1 MREALP
7 LDLLACA
14 AVALLVLLVT
24 LLPPKPIASLAA
36 PLGLALICLLPGYLL
51 ISALFPRNDTLSGR
65 GRLLLSLGAD
75 LLLAVLLGL
84 ALSFTP
90 RGLHLASFAVALS
103 FLALF
108 FAIAAYFRWREQP
121 RRRRLVFDY
130 SRSFRHLRLTGR
142 SRSRKHG
149 HVLALL
155 IVLIGAIV
163 VSALAYGVINNRTT
177 SNSTDANESS
187 PNGLTEFYVLW
198 PGGGNE
204 GHLATVLAGSSSAGI
219 VGIVNREDGPVNYTL
234 QLNSN
239 NSTVLSKEIRL
250 ERNESWE
257 GPLGYIFE
265 APGIKS
271 VDVLLYRDENFEQPY
286 REDHLMIN
294 VSANESVNSTL
305 NKSNA
310 NLGQRARVMAVA
322 MGSGGSNGYS
332 YGSAAPS
339 YVEPSHGEEIPQE
352 DKTDVEKTALEI
364 PEEKGSSLT
373 MVSAASPAEQGSAA
387 LGMPNLEENVSG
399 SYAQN
404 ASTAGQINES
414 KNLSQSP
421 ANKSTISGANFA
433 STMLKPP
440 GLNFSAIE
448 GTGRLNNTACDDGDP
463 CTIGDSYSGG
473 RCSGIPVNCNDRN
486 ACTNDT
492 CDSGTGQ
499 CNHAPIG
506 CEDDNP
512 CTDDTCNFF
521 SGCVNT
527 PNAAKCEDSN
537 ACTTTDTCSDGRC
550 SGTPLNCDDDN
561 VCTEDSCNPATGCVN
576 SPNAGSCDDGN
587 ACTTGDTCSG
597 GNCSGKSLDCNDRNP
612 CTSDSCDSVA
622 GCVHTQLKDGTACK
636 SDGNP
641 CTQDLCLSG
650 TCTHTQKSC
659 DDGNVCTDDSCDPIR
674 GCVNVRNSRSCDD
687 GNACTTGD
695 TCSGGVCS
703 GKPCDDNNPC
713 TTDACDSAAG
723 CVHAPLADGAAC
735 TSDGNSCTDDVCLS
749 GTCTHTQESCDDGN
763 VCTDDSCDPAIG
775 CLSTPNARSC
785 DDGNACTTNDTC
797 SGGICSGMPLNCDD
811 GNVCTEDSCNP
822 ATGCVNSPNAGS
834 CDDGNACTTGDTCL
848 GGSCSGKSLDCNDR
862 NPCTSDS
869 CDSVAGCVHTQL
881 KDGTACTSDGNL
893 CTDDVCLSGTCTHTQ
908 ENCDDGNVCTD
919 DSCDPIRGCVNA
931 PNARSCDDGNACTT
945 NDTCS
950 GGRCSGTPL
959 NCDDGNVCTEDSCN
973 PATGCVYMPNTHRC
987 DDSNTCTTNDTC
999 SGGVCSG
1006 RLKDCDDH
1014 NSCTTDTCDSADGCV
1029 HTVLGNGTAC
1039 TSDGNSCTDDVC
1051 SSGICTHPQ
1060 KSCDDG
1066 ETSTTDSCDPAT
1078 GCVHSSEID
1087 QWVKSRS
1094 MGASSNEQQNFT
1106 SENIRYIKGQ
1116 GEGVVIG
1123 KGESSTASGQSSR
1136 GIRVG

>member
-14 AVALLVLLVT
+14 AVALLVMLVT

-108 FAIAAYFRWREQP
+108 FAIAAYFRWLEQP

-219 VGIVNREDGPVNYTL
+219 AGIVNREDGPVNYTL

-257 GPLGYIFE
+257 GPLAYIFE

-339 YVEPSHGEEIPQE
+339 YVEPSHGDEIPQE

-550 SGTPLNCDDDN
+550 SGTPLNCDD
-561 VCTEDSCNPATGCVN
+561 
-576 SPNAGSCDDGN
+576 
-587 ACTTGDTCSG
+587 
-597 GNCSGKSLDCNDRNP
+597 
-612 CTSDSCDSVA
+612 
-622 GCVHTQLKDGTACK
+622 
-636 SDGNP
+636 
-641 CTQDLCLSG
+641 
-650 TCTHTQKSC
+650 
-659 DDGNVCTDDSCDPIR
+659 
-674 GCVNVRNSRSCDD
+674 
-687 GNACTTGD
+687 
-695 TCSGGVCS
+695 
-703 GKPCDDNNPC
+703 
-713 TTDACDSAAG
+713 
-723 CVHAPLADGAAC
+723 
-735 TSDGNSCTDDVCLS
+735 
-749 GTCTHTQESCDDGN
+749 GN

-775 CLSTPNARSC
+775 CLSTPNARRC
-785 DDGNACTTNDTC
+785 DDVNACTTGDTC
-797 SGGICSGMPLNCDD
+797 SGGICSGTPLNCDD
-811 GNVCTEDSCNP
+811 DNVCTEDSCNP

-959 NCDDGNVCTEDSCN
+959 NCDDGNVCTENSCN

-987 DDSNTCTTNDTC
+987 DDSNTCTTIDTC

-1014 NSCTTDTCDSADGCV
+1014 NSCTTDTCDSAAGCV

-1066 ETSTTDSCDPAT
+1066 EPSTTDSCDPAT

-1116 GEGVVIG
+1116 GEGVVVG